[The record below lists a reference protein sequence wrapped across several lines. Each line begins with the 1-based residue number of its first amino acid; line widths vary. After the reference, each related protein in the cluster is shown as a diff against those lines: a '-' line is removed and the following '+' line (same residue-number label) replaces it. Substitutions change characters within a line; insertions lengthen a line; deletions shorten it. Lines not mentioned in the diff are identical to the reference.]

1 MRTHNKIATA
11 TITFSLLT
19 SLLYSAPFKPLTT
32 ALDNNPDAKAVPMVK
47 VGNPYEI
54 KGIKYN
60 PKNPEEYDVV
70 GLASWY
76 GDKFHGQL
84 TANGEIFDMNELTAA
99 SPVLPMPSFVQV
111 TNLDNNKQIIVR
123 VNDRGPFAGGRLL
136 DVSKRTA
143 ELLGFKENGTTQ
155 VRIKLLSGISKE
167 AAKEINKQNDIK
179 LAAAKKE
186 LPANPTMPATPV
198 ASNDIPV
205 AHAVA
210 SKEPELQLEQASDTP
225 RITKGEI
232 PMLENSSLV
241 DSADT
246 NEPLNNTVSI
256 LQDSNDQEMKNVN
269 LTEPQKVKSYLPRG
283 VFVQVGAF
291 SENNKKVRSE
301 VASLSDVGVVS
312 LQKVD
317 VNGSDIL
324 RLRVGPYGSI
334 NDAIQ
339 VKNKLVKL
347 GYNKSRVVVEQ

>member
-1 MRTHNKIATA
+1 
-11 TITFSLLT
+11 
-19 SLLYSAPFKPLTT
+19 
-32 ALDNNPDAKAVPMVK
+32 
-47 VGNPYEI
+47 
-54 KGIKYN
+54 
-60 PKNPEEYDVV
+60 
-70 GLASWY
+70 
-76 GDKFHGQL
+76 
-84 TANGEIFDMNELTAA
+84 
-99 SPVLPMPSFVQV
+99 
-111 TNLDNNKQIIVR
+111 
-123 VNDRGPFAGGRLL
+123 
-136 DVSKRTA
+136 
-143 ELLGFKENGTTQ
+143 
-155 VRIKLLSGISKE
+155 
-167 AAKEINKQNDIK
+167 
-179 LAAAKKE
+179 
-186 LPANPTMPATPV
+186 
-198 ASNDIPV
+198 
-205 AHAVA
+205 
-210 SKEPELQLEQASDTP
+210 
-225 RITKGEI
+225 
-232 PMLENSSLV
+232 MLENSSLV